1 MSRAEIFLPADTY
14 LSVGALALEL
24 RVSEHWVR
32 ARMADGRIPS
42 YKVDRIYLLPVSQLP
57 AFLVDAYGCER
68 CEAQLRPARGWLVM
82 QGAGEP
88 DETLCSACLQEW
100 HPERKSEPAA

>member
-1 MSRAEIFLPADTY
+1 MSRAEIWLPEDTY
-14 LSVGALALEL
+14 LTVGALALEL

-32 ARMADGRIPS
+32 ARMADGRIQA
-42 YKVDRIYLLPVSQLP
+42 YKFGRAHLLPVSQLP

-82 QGAGEP
+82 QGVSEP
-88 DETLCSACLQEW
+88 DETLCSGCLREW